1 MNQARLAA
9 TFSYECDINDWNHW
23 ILNPYRYWRDNVRE
37 THIPAGINSSW
48 YQDWFLETYNLKW
61 SYEDLKIIITAEREE
76 DWVRFQLE
84 WM

>member
-1 MNQARLAA
+1 MTRLLYKFHAGP
-9 TFSYECDINDWNHW
+9 FDHW
-23 ILNPYRYWRDNVRE
+23 IYRPYHYWLDNVSTE
-37 THIPAGINSSW
+37 FTPPGINSSW